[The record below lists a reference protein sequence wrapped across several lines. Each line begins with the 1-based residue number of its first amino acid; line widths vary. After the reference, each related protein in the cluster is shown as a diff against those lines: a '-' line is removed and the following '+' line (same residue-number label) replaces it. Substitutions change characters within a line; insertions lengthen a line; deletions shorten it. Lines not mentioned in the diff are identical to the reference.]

1 MPPSNFELRGA
12 TFYLRVRVPAELQAL
27 RSAAGAPGP
36 KEVKRSL
43 RAGSRRQARVAATA
57 ELAKVY
63 HELSL
68 ECARLRASAFMALR
82 PLTDHDISDISS
94 EMLRE
99 LRLLDERDRLAL
111 PDDEEVRSL
120 VDRID
125 VGDPAALRAGCSQA
139 DRRLIQAGC
148 ATQTAAL
155 SKIEAV
161 FACGAPWLRARL
173 QTCIG
178 DLLDKG
184 TQSPDLSSTT
194 VWTKDW
200 RRACASCANFTA
212 LVAHFHSVRILLRR
226 LPI

>member
-1 MPPSNFELRGA
+1 
-12 TFYLRVRVPAELQAL
+12 
-27 RSAAGAPGP
+27 
-36 KEVKRSL
+36 
-43 RAGSRRQARVAATA
+43 
-57 ELAKVY
+57 
-63 HELSL
+63 
-68 ECARLRASAFMALR
+68 MALR

-173 QTCIG
+173 QNN
-178 DLLDKG
+178 
-184 TQSPDLSSTT
+184 
-194 VWTKDW
+194 
-200 RRACASCANFTA
+200 R
-212 LVAHFHSVRILLRR
+212 
-226 LPI
+226 